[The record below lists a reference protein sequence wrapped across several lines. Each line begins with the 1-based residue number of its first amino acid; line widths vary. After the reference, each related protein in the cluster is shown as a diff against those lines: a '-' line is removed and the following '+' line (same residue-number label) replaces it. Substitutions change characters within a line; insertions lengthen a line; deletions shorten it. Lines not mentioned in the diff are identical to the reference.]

1 MSVELE
7 AVVNVAKV
15 AHEEKQGTDRS
26 TCSSLSRIA
35 VDDQTVFRIGYIIE
49 EQSTQKKLAK
59 IIYIL
64 IVAEM

>member
-26 TCSSLSRIA
+26 ACSSLSRIA
-35 VDDQTVFRIGYIIE
+35 VDDQTVFRIGYLIE
-49 EQSTQKKLAK
+49 HDKS
-59 IIYIL
+59 
-64 IVAEM
+64 